1 MCLMQGKN
9 NVLSIMIIA
18 LILLLL
24 SFNSYSFSVLAQNSG
39 ESYEYIK
46 KWGSFGESNGQFI
59 FPKDI
64 TLDSNNDVYVTD
76 FWNNI
81 IQKFDSN
88 GNFILKWGSE
98 GEDVGQFIS
107 LYGIAV
113 DSNNNIY
120 VTDSANHR
128 IQKFD
133 SNGILLEIIRGRK
146 MNLIY
151 ISQLCSLQ

>member
-1 MCLMQGKN
+1 MNFNNHNYIRIHHRVHLMM
-9 NVLSIMIIA
+9 LSIVVFTVK
-18 LILLLL
+18 ILLEYRYYTISKETWLIGL
-24 SFNSYSFSVLAQNSG
+24 DFQSFRHRNNSG

-88 GNFILKWGSE
+88 G
-98 GEDVGQFIS
+98 
-107 LYGIAV
+107 
-113 DSNNNIY
+113 
-120 VTDSANHR
+120 
-128 IQKFD
+128 
-133 SNGILLEIIRGRK
+133 ILLEIIRRRK
-146 MNLIY
+146 RNLIY